1 MTNDQGIIILEDHAP
16 LRTFFSSLTF
26 FFLIAN
32 HKWKR
37 PATILGVLMEDKVQ
51 TTEPW
56 SQFSY
61 LENSVKNTELAFSLS
76 INQLC

>member
-1 MTNDQGIIILEDHAP
+1 
-16 LRTFFSSLTF
+16 
-26 FFLIAN
+26 
-32 HKWKR
+32 
-37 PATILGVLMEDKVQ
+37 MEDKVQ

-56 SQFSY
+56 SQFSN